1 VIFLFAVQSVS
12 VAARNG
18 VDLIFT
24 ILPKAPFT
32 NVCDARARP
41 RMHACLWS
49 ARIAG

>member
-1 VIFLFAVQSVS
+1 LVVQPAL
-12 VAARNG
+12 VAARTG

-24 ILPKAPFT
+24 ILSKPSFT
-32 NVCDARARP
+32 NVRDARARY

>member
-1 VIFLFAVQSVS
+1 L

-32 NVCDARARP
+32 NVCDARARS